1 MYKSRF
7 RKNWEI
13 VLCSCSTKVI
23 FKMFIFH
30 KTSFLESSSLCCSRP
45 ERFHQRER
53 LAFRLGE
60 IIWFPPMICKNST
73 LDLKREVC
81 FLLAQNCCGCPLL
94 IMSWIKPRSTRKFI
108 FKDENLTKLHT
119 LGVVA
124 ARRKKKVCSNLL
136 PIFHPDEPI
145 VRPCKM
151 RDMPRRESLSLW
163 KFLRTLIYR
172 KVQKRSSKKYC
183 AKV

>member
-13 VLCSCSTKVI
+13 VLCWCSTKVI

-30 KTSFLESSSLCCSRP
+30 KTSFLESSSLCCSRR
-45 ERFHQRER
+45 ERFHQREASTSSWR
-53 LAFRLGE
+53 NHLIPTNDLQEFYFRFEKRGV
-60 IIWFPPMICKNST
+60 FPLSPKLLWLSSFDYVMDQTTKHKKIHFQGWE
-73 LDLKREVC
+73 LDQITYLWG
-81 FLLAQNCCGCPLL
+81 GC
-94 IMSWIKPRSTRKFI
+94 SKK
-108 FKDENLTKLHT
+108 
-119 LGVVA
+119 
-124 ARRKKKVCSNLL
+124 KKKVCSNLL